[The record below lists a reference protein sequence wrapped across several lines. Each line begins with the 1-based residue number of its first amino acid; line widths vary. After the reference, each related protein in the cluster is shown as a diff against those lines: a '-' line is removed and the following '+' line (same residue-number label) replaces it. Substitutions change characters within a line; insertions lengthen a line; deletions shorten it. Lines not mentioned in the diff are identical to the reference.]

1 MRGAIQMSKKLV
13 FWLVSLT
20 LPIFIFMGITVLT
33 QPAKADSKFIDSPEP
48 CTCSHE
54 SLLTMS
60 NGLQQ
65 KLEDVSGRSFKGG
78 EKFLNSIYGSLFNCS
93 CGKIRC
99 VVTSTTR
106 GLNSISCVNKGL
118 F

>member
-1 MRGAIQMSKKLV
+1 MSRKCL

-20 LPIFIFMGITVLT
+20 LPVFILIGISLVI
-33 QPAKADSKFIDSPEP
+33 QPAKANSGLIDSPEP
-48 CTCSHE
+48 CTCSKE

-65 KLEDVSGRSFKGG
+65 KLEDVSGRSFKAG
-78 EKFLNSIYGSLFNCS
+78 EKFLNSIYGSLFNCY
-93 CGKIRC
+93 CGKVRC

-106 GLNSISCVNKGL
+106 GINSISCVNKGL
-118 F
+118 FQ